1 MTGQATSSDQRRREL
16 AATRIWQTRI
26 RKSEG
31 PTSERQNTISLE
43 PSSEARPLSFTSNFK
58 SFTPSRRQSARQ
70 SIGGC

>member
-1 MTGQATSSDQRRREL
+1 MTGQATRSDQRRREL

-43 PSSEARPLSFTSNFK
+43 PSSDGASPIVYEQFQIIHPIT
-58 SFTPSRRQSARQ
+58 
-70 SIGGC
+70 

>member
-1 MTGQATSSDQRRREL
+1 MTGQATRSDQRRREL
-16 AATRIWQTRI
+16 AATRIRQTRI

-43 PSSEARPLSFTSNFK
+43 SSSEARPPSFTSNFK